1 MDSSKLKNVNGVTN
15 RFHKACINGKLDK
28 VCNLLRKKELIDFKK
43 LEEKETLIIT
53 LKKGHDKVVKILL
66 EIGVNANNKPSST
79 KISPLQWAIIFKRN
93 LDIVKLLLEHGA
105 NVNHLS
111 FTEETPLHLA
121 CMIGHLEI
129 TKELLKH
136 NPDINAVRKD
146 NNGLKTPLMLAS
158 ETGSL
163 DVMKELLMHG
173 AFIAKDSNQA
183 TA

>member
-15 RFHKACINGKLDK
+15 KFHKACINGKLDK

-53 LKKGHDKVVKILL
+53 LKKGHEKVVKILL

-121 CMIGHLEI
+121 CMIGHLLRNYKR
-129 TKELLKH
+129 T
-136 NPDINAVRKD
+136 
-146 NNGLKTPLMLAS
+146 S
-158 ETGSL
+158 E
-163 DVMKELLMHG
+163 
-173 AFIAKDSNQA
+173 AQPRR
-183 TA
+183 